1 MKNKPLEL
9 YINSN
14 NLISNPDLI
23 KQELI
28 NKVNS
33 FIDDINQ
40 KIEKFRK
47 EKYDEINIFLKEL
60 EIFQINQK
68 KKLMEFKRI

>member
-33 FIDDINQ
+33 
-40 KIEKFRK
+40 
-47 EKYDEINIFLKEL
+47 
-60 EIFQINQK
+60 
-68 KKLMEFKRI
+68 

>member
-47 EKYDEINIFLKEL
+47 EKYDEIRKY
-60 EIFQINQK
+60 
-68 KKLMEFKRI
+68 FK